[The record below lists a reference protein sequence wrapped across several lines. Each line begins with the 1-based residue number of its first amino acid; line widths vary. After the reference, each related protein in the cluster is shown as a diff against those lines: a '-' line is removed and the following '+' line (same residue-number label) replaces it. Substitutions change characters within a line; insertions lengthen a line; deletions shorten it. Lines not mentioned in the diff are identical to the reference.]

1 LQPDRVRQ
9 FKTSRDPEFVPKL
22 RDAVGL
28 YVDPAAHAIRLSVDE
43 EWQIQALD
51 SSSSAC
57 RRNRVSAAR

>member
-43 EWQIQALD
+43 EWQI
-51 SSSSAC
+51 
-57 RRNRVSAAR
+57 